1 MKIAALLAAVVL
13 SLVATG
19 CTPAPPPVSDR
30 VQQAYEAGRTLKPL
44 GPTAT
49 PTPTPT
55 AAPKTVAFLGDSYT
69 AGDGAS
75 TGNTWVELLSDA
87 NNWQPMNF
95 GRAGTGYL
103 TSLETGGAATCGLDI
118 CPNYLAMADLVIE
131 AQPDVVI
138 VSGGHNDGAVLYP
151 QLKFAIAEL
160 FAKLRTGLPDAEIIA
175 IAPVWADEPLAEDF
189 SAVTEAVEAGVTAVD
204 GSFIDLGTPLENRPD
219 LIAPDFVHPNDAGH
233 QYLATVTGKALAA
246 APLP

>member
-75 TGNTWVELLSDA
+75 TGNTWVELLSAA

-103 TSLETGGAATCGLDI
+103 TSLESGGAATCGLDI
-118 CPNYLAMADLVIE
+118 CPNYLAMADLAIE
-131 AQPDVVI
+131 AKPDVVI

-175 IAPVWADEPLAEDF
+175 IAPVWADEPLAEDAT
-189 SAVTEAVEAGVTAVD
+189 AVTEAVEAGVIAAG
-204 GSFIDLGTPLENRPD
+204 GSFIDLGTPLENRPE
-219 LIAPDFVHPNDAGH
+219 LISPDFVHPNDAGH
-233 QYLATVTGKALAA
+233 QHLATVTGEALAA
-246 APLP
+246 ATLP